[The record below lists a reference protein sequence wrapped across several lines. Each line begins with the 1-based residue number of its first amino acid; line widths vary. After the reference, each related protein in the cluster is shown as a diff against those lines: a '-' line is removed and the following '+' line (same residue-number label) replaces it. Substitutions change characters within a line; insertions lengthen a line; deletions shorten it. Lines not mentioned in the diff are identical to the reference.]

1 VIKRWFES
9 SHHPRHLVDDL
20 GQAEVRDLHLAQRAR
35 PEFHHFEN
43 SPSFQPKPSSQDAS
57 GSEILGKPKELWIIM
72 VPVEK
77 NAMAITG
84 SVLFSGGKKHTP
96 VIFMPPRRKG
106 GGSSRLAAM
115 RMFSGLKTWRFGDGN

>member
-1 VIKRWFES
+1 M
-9 SHHPRHLVDDL
+9 HL
-20 GQAEVRDLHLAQRAR
+20 G
-35 PEFHHFEN
+35 
-43 SPSFQPKPSSQDAS
+43 SS

-84 SVLFSGGKKHTP
+84 SVLFSDGKKHTP

-115 RMFSGLKTWRFGDGN
+115 RMFSGLKTWPFGDGN